1 MCVVEGEENK
11 DVGFQIGSPILSY
24 RCSLH
29 CFPAYLSLSF
39 CISLSRPVSLFLF
52 FSLSLSLS
60 VSLAPFSLSL
70 PFLSLPS
77 CFYICLPLTVSVCLC
92 LPLLPTVPSS
102 FSLPCVYIRVCLP
115 LTIFPES
122 THELFFLL
130 LPTDTFPSP
139 ASLQGLCCIF
149 QVSAAHY
156 FSFSGA
162 GSSGFHQTKDLSL
175 GSF

>member
-1 MCVVEGEENK
+1 MY
-11 DVGFQIGSPILSY
+11 LSL
-24 RCSLH
+24 S
-29 CFPAYLSLSF
+29 AYLSL
-39 CISLSRPVSLFLF
+39 PV
-52 FSLSLSLS
+52 
-60 VSLAPFSLSL
+60 
-70 PFLSLPS
+70 FLSLP
-77 CFYICLPLTVSVCLC
+77 VSVCLFGC
-92 LPLLPTVPSS
+92 LQSLTAFSFSAFLLLYLSSSDCWCLSLSPSAPYRPLFILPPLCVYPCLSVFLSPSS
-102 FSLPCVYIRVCLP
+102 LNLPMN
-115 LTIFPES
+115 F
-122 THELFFLL
+122 FFLL